1 MLGAVDMDIY
11 GAFQLCAIGVL
22 AGPSTV
28 KLSKTY
34 FNTPGRN
41 MIFAWTVLVLAGM
54 FNPGTYQW

>member
-1 MLGAVDMDIY
+1 MDVF

-41 MIFAWTVLVLAGM
+41 MIFAWTVLILAGILRHRILLT
-54 FNPGTYQW
+54 NNG